1 MICHEITRNEGIRT
15 RRNSVETAILYGRT
29 LFSVSQVLVGQEP
42 TMPYWYWYLFVVI
55 QWYTRT
61 IRVYKDGIV
70 SSLGHCEH
78 QFYDHL
84 GKNSGVSWIPGDSW
98 ISFKNLQNKCV
109 YIYIIKRENKKH
121 FPVTLI
127 ILDTSRS
134 QLHLCDGC
142 IIWPWWATAMTSITA
157 DFFVCKVQLW
167 RTGQMKL
174 LDIGRP
180 CWFQMIWQW
189 HGLHFDKCT
198 MLSMIWFLLH
208 WHLPGLDIPTLL
220 KMKFEGGTRTEISF

>member
-1 MICHEITRNEGIRT
+1 
-15 RRNSVETAILYGRT
+15 
-29 LFSVSQVLVGQEP
+29 
-42 TMPYWYWYLFVVI
+42 MPYWYWYLFVVI

-61 IRVYKDGIV
+61 IRVYQDGIV

-98 ISFKNLQNKCV
+98 ISFKNLQNTCV
-109 YIYIIKRENKKH
+109 YIYIYYIKRENKKH

-174 LDIGRP
+174 LDIERP

-198 MLSMIWFLLH
+198 QMLSMIWFLLH